1 MRAQSPNS
9 NLPRQTR
16 RRFGRNLASSP
27 FSSFMFVTEPL
38 PRIPVF
44 QQRIKIPRPSPP
56 APEIPTPLTHASRL
70 GAHHGRH
77 VGLGFGAGLRSEMR
91 ESCPGG
97 QRLLIINFRCRDAG
111 R

>member
-44 QQRIKIPRPSPP
+44 QQRIKIPRPPP
-56 APEIPTPLTHASRL
+56 PGPGDTNPAYARLPAWRAPRPARWTRVRGRASL
-70 GAHHGRH
+70 GDARIVSG
-77 VGLGFGAGLRSEMR
+77 GAEVV
-91 ESCPGG
+91 
-97 QRLLIINFRCRDAG
+97 DY
-111 R
+111 

>member
-44 QQRIKIPRPSPP
+44 QQRIKIPRPPP
-56 APEIPTPLTHASRL
+56 PRPRRYQPRLRTPPGLARTTAGTLDSGSGPDFARRCENRVR
-70 GAHHGRH
+70 GGR
-77 VGLGFGAGLRSEMR
+77 G
-91 ESCPGG
+91 C
-97 QRLLIINFRCRDAG
+97 
-111 R
+111 